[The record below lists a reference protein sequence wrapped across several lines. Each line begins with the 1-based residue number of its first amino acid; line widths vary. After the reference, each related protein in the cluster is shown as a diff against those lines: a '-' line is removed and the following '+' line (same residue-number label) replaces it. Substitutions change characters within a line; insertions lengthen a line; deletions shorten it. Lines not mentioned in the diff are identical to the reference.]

1 MHTRE
6 NERMSTSLATTQDPR
21 RVYEERRAAR
31 RTAHAAADRR
41 HHAIG
46 TVRLFGV
53 GIAGALGLGIVGGAG
68 YSAWWLLA
76 PLAGVFWL
84 GVRMDRIE
92 AERTRLER
100 AIAFYDR
107 GLARLDDVW
116 AGTGDRGDDFA
127 EPQHLYAADLDLFGD
142 GSLFQRLNA
151 ARTRRGMATLAG
163 WLLSPAAPDVIRA
176 RQTAVDEL
184 TPNADLREDLAVLG
198 DDTRA
203 AIDTQ
208 ALAAWGVAPPAFDSP
223 ALLAAGRIASV
234 AGALA
239 LAAGVSYALAAG
251 RSLDL
256 SDGVRSLLGWYFVAA
271 VVGVA
276 IVQLRVQP
284 TAARVFKG
292 VDSAAR
298 HVALLGELLGRL
310 EAERF
315 RAPRLAE
322 LRAELDVDGDPP
334 SRQVARL
341 TRLME
346 QVDSRHNAFARLF
359 GFFLVWDVHLAHAV
373 ERWRLASGPKLG
385 TWLDTVGEMEAL
397 ASLAGY
403 RFERTDDVWPELL
416 EGAPRF
422 EAEDLAHPLL
432 GAKAVAN
439 DVGLAE
445 EPQVLIVSGSNMA
458 GKSTLL
464 RTIGVNA
471 LLAEAGAPVR
481 ARRLRMS
488 PLAVGASIR
497 IIDSLQDGSSRFH
510 AEILRLR
517 AILAKTS
524 AEAPNGDDASR
535 RDNASNGEESPA
547 VTRPVLFLIDEC
559 LHGTNSHDRLI
570 GAGAVVR
577 GLVERGAIG
586 LVTTHDL
593 ALTAITDA
601 LGPRAA
607 NVHFT
612 DHLTD
617 GKLRFDYKM
626 QPGVVGKGNALE
638 LMRAAGF
645 EIERKV
651 ARGKHDYLQGLST
664 TMSEWASDDDGAA
677 SRDL

>member
-1 MHTRE
+1 
-6 NERMSTSLATTQDPR
+6 MSTPGATGKDPR

-31 RTAHAAADRR
+31 RAAHAAIERR

-46 TVRLFGV
+46 TLRLVGV
-53 GIAGALGLGIVGGAG
+53 GIAGALGIGIVAGAG
-68 YSAWWLLA
+68 YSGWWLLT

-84 GVRMDRIE
+84 GVRLDRIE

-100 AIAFYDR
+100 AIAFYER
-107 GLARLDDVW
+107 GLARLDDAW
-116 AGTGDRGDDFA
+116 AGTGDRGNEFA
-127 EPQHLYAADLDLFGD
+127 DPKHLYAADLDLFGN
-142 GSLFQRLNA
+142 GSLFQRLCA
-151 ARTRRGMATLAG
+151 ARTQRGMARLAT
-163 WLLSPAAPDVIRA
+163 WLLSPAPPGVIRE

-184 TPNADLREDLAVLG
+184 TPNLDLREALAVLG

-203 AIDTQ
+203 AVDAQ
-208 ALAAWGVAPPAFDSP
+208 ALAAWGAAPTTFDSP

-239 LAAGVSYALAAG
+239 LAAGIGYALAVG

-276 IVQLRVQP
+276 IVQLRIQP
-284 TAARVFKG
+284 TMTRIFTEVDHAAR
-292 VDSAAR
+292 DI
-298 HVALLGELLGRL
+298 ALLGAVLGRL
-310 EAERF
+310 ETERF

-322 LRAELDVDGDPP
+322 LRARLDLDGEPP

-346 QVDSRHNAFARLF
+346 QVDSRHNVFARLI

-373 ERWRLASGPKLG
+373 ERWRRASGRKVG
-385 TWLDTVGEMEAL
+385 VWLDTVGELEAL

-403 RFERTDDVWPELL
+403 RFERPDDVWPELVD
-416 EGAPRF
+416 GAPHF
-422 EAEDLAHPLL
+422 EAEALAHPLL
-432 GAKAVAN
+432 TAEAVAN
-439 DVGLAE
+439 DVRLGTQ
-445 EPQVLIVSGSNMA
+445 PQVLILSGSNMA

-471 LLAEAGAPVR
+471 VLAQAGAPVR

-517 AILAKTS
+517 AILART
-524 AEAPNGDDASR
+524 R
-535 RDNASNGEESPA
+535 GEEPGGNGTTEDA
-547 VTRPVLFLIDEC
+547 MPVLFLIDEC
-559 LHGTNSHDRLI
+559 LHGTNSHDRRI
-570 GAGAVVR
+570 GADAVV
-577 GLVERGAIG
+577 GSLVKGSAIG

-593 ALTAITDA
+593 ALTAIADV
-601 LGPRAA
+601 LGPRAE

-612 DHLTD
+612 DYLTN
-617 GKLRFDYKM
+617 GKLRFDYRLR
-626 QPGVVGKGNALE
+626 PGVVGKGNAIE
-638 LMRAAGF
+638 LMRSVGF
-645 EIERKV
+645 EIPM
-651 ARGKHDYLQGLST
+651 ASMGT
-664 TMSEWASDDDGAA
+664 TAE
-677 SRDL
+677 